1 MKIDNKVNKVI
12 ERIKLMNGDSPDLTI
27 RNINIMYK
35 NIGYIY
41 LESVSS
47 DDKVSNFLMKS
58 IVKITEKCTIL
69 DNLFTNIY
77 NELNNNIYNSK
88 IQTIDNYDDL
98 YYYLSSGF
106 TCVAVDGFRKAIV
119 IETRETLDRGVSE
132 PISEVNIKGPKDS
145 FTENYNKNI
154 GLIRK
159 RIKDPNLWI
168 KEYKV
173 GRRTKTKVGILYIKD
188 LANLNMLNNIQEK
201 IKNIDIDGIFDV
213 GYIRD
218 FLVKD
223 SYTTFPTVINTERPD
238 IACSSLLEGKIV
250 IIVENTPNILAIPGL
265 LSNFINAP
273 EDSYQKAN
281 NVTLTRFLRLL
292 SLIITITAPALY
304 IAVTTFNQEV
314 IPDTLLIS
322 LALQRSK
329 VPFPNSFAIIVL
341 LIVFEILREGDLR
354 IPATMG
360 TSISIVGALVLGDAA
375 VNAGLVSPMAVI
387 VVAISSITGLLFN
400 DSDMI
405 NCFRW
410 WKLIFILLSSTMGL
424 IGFLCAGIIYTA
436 ELSSLESFGV
446 GYLKPFSPFNKALFN
461 DTIFTKPHNKI
472 KDRPSYITK
481 NIKKLGDKNE

>member
-1 MKIDNKVNKVI
+1 MKIDKRVSKVFEK
-12 ERIKLMNGDSPDLTI
+12 IKLMNGDSPDLTI

-58 IVKITEKCTIL
+58 IVKITEKSTII

-77 NELNNNIYNSK
+77 NELENNIYNSK
-88 IQTIDNYDDL
+88 IKTIDNYEDL

-106 TCVAVDGFRKAIV
+106 TCLVVDGFRKAII
-119 IETRETLDRGVSE
+119 IETKETLDRGVSE

-168 KEYKV
+168 KEYKL

-188 LANLNMLNNIQEK
+188 IANLNMLNNIEEK
-201 IKNIDIDGIFDV
+201 IKDIDIDGILDV

-238 IACSSLLEGKIV
+238 VACSSLLEGKIA
-250 IIVENTPNILAIPGL
+250 IIVENTSNILVIPGL
-265 LSNFINAP
+265 LNNFITAP

-281 NVTLTRFLRLL
+281 NVNLTRFLRFF
-292 SLIITITAPALY
+292 SLVITITAPALY
-304 IAVTTFNQEV
+304 ISLTTFNQEI

-329 VPFPNSFAIIVL
+329 VPFPNSFATIVL
-341 LIVFEILREGDLR
+341 LIVFEILREANLR
-354 IPATMG
+354 IPSTMG

-387 VVAISSITGLLFN
+387 IVAISSITGLLFN
-400 DSDMI
+400 DTDMI
-405 NCFRW
+405 NSFRW
-410 WKLIFILLSSTMGL
+410 WKLLFILAASTMGL
-424 IGFLCAGIIYTA
+424 IGFLCAGVIFAA
-436 ELSSLESFGV
+436 ELASLQSFNV
-446 GYLKPFSPFNKALFN
+446 GYIKPFSPFNKAIFN
-461 DTIFTKPHNKI
+461 DSLLMKPHDKM
-472 KDRPSYITK
+472 KDRPSYISK
-481 NIKKLGDKNE
+481 NTQRLGDKNE

>member
-1 MKIDNKVNKVI
+1 MKIDKKVNKII

-47 DDKVSNFLMKS
+47 DDKISNYLMKS
-58 IVKITEKCTIL
+58 IVKITEKSTIL
-69 DNLFTNIY
+69 DNLFSNIY
-77 NELNNNIYNSK
+77 DELKNNIYNSK
-88 IQTIDNYDDL
+88 INTIDNYEDL

-119 IETRETLDRGVSE
+119 IETKENLDRGVTE
-132 PISEVNIKGPKDS
+132 PISEVNVKGPKDS

-168 KEYKV
+168 KEQKV
-173 GRRTKTKVGILYIKD
+173 GRRTKTKVGLLYIKD
-188 LANLNMLNNIQEK
+188 LANLDMLKNIEDE
-201 IKNIDIDGIFDV
+201 IKDIDIDGILDV

-223 SYTTFPTVINTERPD
+223 SYSTFPTVINTERPD
-238 IACSSLLEGKIV
+238 VACSSLLEGKIAIV
-250 IIVENTPNILAIPGL
+250 VENTSNILVIPGL
-265 LSNFINAP
+265 LNNFIHAP

-281 NVTLTRFLRLL
+281 NVTITRILRFL
-292 SLIITITAPALY
+292 SLVITITAPALY

-314 IPDTLLIS
+314 LPDTLLIS

-329 VPFPNSFAIIVL
+329 VPFPNSFAIMIL
-341 LIVFEILREGDLR
+341 LITFEILREGDLR
-354 IPATMG
+354 LPATMG

-387 VVAISSITGLLFN
+387 VVAISSITGLIFN

-405 NCFRW
+405 NAFRW
-410 WKLIFILLSSTMGL
+410 WKLVFIILSSTMGL
-424 IGFLCAGIIYTA
+424 IGFLCAGIIFTTKLA
-436 ELSSLESFGV
+436 SLESFGV
-446 GYLKPFSPFNKALFN
+446 GYLKPFSPFNKSAFS
-461 DTIFTKPHNKI
+461 DAIITKPHNKM
-472 KDRPSYITK
+472 KDRPSYISK
-481 NIKKLGDKNE
+481 NLKRLGDKNE